1 MRLAH
6 LLGPDLRETL
16 ASEPEALVEA
26 LDEFHPEDIAQIL
39 DDLDID
45 DAVALMRVLPD
56 ELGADVMER
65 LESDRQVEILNG
77 LGVRESI
84 PVFAEMAPDDRVDL
98 VQDLPQALAEELLE
112 MLEGQDPEAAE
123 ETRQLGQHDEETA
136 GGIMTPDIVALD
148 PGTKVWKAIDE
159 VRRLS
164 REGGVETISYVYV
177 TAYKGQLVGVL
188 SLRDLILADPSQ
200 TLQDVM
206 TEHVVRV
213 EIDADQ
219 EQVARTIAKYD
230 INAVPVVD
238 ERGLLR
244 GVVTV
249 DDVVDVLVDE
259 ATEDVQKMGGVV
271 PLEESYFQTGFG
283 EFAWKR
289 AVWLIILF
297 GGQLLTATVMEQ
309 NEMTMATL
317 TGLLVFIPL
326 IIATGGNSGAQS
338 STLIIRAMAVGEMHP
353 SDWLRVFKREL
364 AIGVAIGTILGAV
377 GFVRAWFVGDDAS
390 LHLAITVTLSITA
403 VTTLGTTL
411 GSLLPLLIRRL
422 GFDPAISSTPFIAS
436 LVDVLGLVIYFA
448 IAQSVFTMVF

>member
-1 MRLAH
+1 MRLAS
-6 LLGPDLRETL
+6 LLGPDLSDTL

-26 LDEFHPEDIAQIL
+26 LDEFHPEDVAEIL
-39 DDLDID
+39 DDLELD
-45 DAVALMRVLPD
+45 DAVALMKVLPD
-56 ELGADVMER
+56 DFAADVMER
-65 LESDRQVEILNG
+65 LDTDRQVEILNG

-84 PVFAEMAPDDRVDL
+84 PVVAEMAPDDRVDL
-98 VQDLPQALAEELLE
+98 VQDLPDALAEDLLQY
-112 MLEGQDPEAAE
+112 LEAEDPEAAE
-123 ETRQLGQHDEETA
+123 ETRELGQHDEETA
-136 GGIMTPDIVALD
+136 GGIMTPEVVALR
-148 PGTKVWKAIDE
+148 PETKVWKAIDE

-164 REGGVETISYVYV
+164 HEENVETISYVYV
-177 TAYKGQLVGVL
+177 TAYGGQLVGVL

-200 TLQDVM
+200 TLSDVM

-219 EQVARTIAKYD
+219 EHVARTIAKYD

-238 ERGLLR
+238 EHGILR

-249 DDVVDVLVDE
+249 DDVVDVMVEE
-259 ATEDVQKMGGVV
+259 ATEDAQMMGGVV
-271 PLEESYFQTGFG
+271 PLEESYFQTGLV
-283 EFAWKR
+283 EFVWKR
-289 AVWLIILF
+289 AVWLVILF

-309 NEMTMATL
+309 HEATMATL
-317 TGLLVFIPL
+317 AGLVVFIPL

-338 STLIIRAMAVGEMHP
+338 STLVIRALAVGEMRP
-353 SDWLRVFKREL
+353 SDWLRVLGRESGIGI
-364 AIGVAIGTILGAV
+364 AIGLVLGGV
-377 GFVRAWFVGDDAS
+377 GFARAWFVGDDAS

-403 VTTLGTTL
+403 VTTLGTTM

-422 GFDPAISSTPFIAS
+422 GFDPAVSSTPFIAS

>member
-16 ASEPEALVEA
+16 ANEPEVLVEA
-26 LDEFHPEDIAQIL
+26 LDEFHPEDVAEIL
-39 DDLDID
+39 DDLDLG

-56 ELGADVMER
+56 DFAADVMER
-65 LESDRQVEILNG
+65 LDSDRQVEILHG

-84 PVFAEMAPDDRVDL
+84 PVVAEMAPDNRVDL
-98 VQDLPQALAEELLE
+98 VQDLPVALAADLLE
-112 MLEGQDPEAAE
+112 MLEAQDPEAAE
-123 ETRQLGQHDEETA
+123 ETRELAQHDEETA
-136 GGIMTPDIVALD
+136 GGIMTPDVVAL
-148 PGTKVWKAIDE
+148 PPETKVWKAIDE

-164 REGGVETISYVYV
+164 RGGEVETISYVYV
-177 TAYKGQLVGVL
+177 TAYKEQLVGVL

-213 EIDADQ
+213 KIDADQ

-238 ERGLLR
+238 EHGVLR

-249 DDVVDVLVDE
+249 DDVVDVMVEE
-259 ATEDVQKMGGVV
+259 ATEDAQKMGGVV
-271 PLEESYFQTGFG
+271 PLEESYFQTGFV
-283 EFAWKR
+283 EFIWKR
-289 AVWLIILF
+289 AVWLVILF
-297 GGQLLTATVMEQ
+297 GGQLLTATVMEEH
-309 NEMTMATL
+309 EMTMATL
-317 TGLLVFIPL
+317 AGLVVFIPL

-338 STLIIRAMAVGEMHP
+338 STLIIRALAVGEMTP
-353 SDWLRVFKREL
+353 ADWLRVFGRE
-364 AIGVAIGTILGAV
+364 AGIGVSIGLVLGGV
-377 GFVRAWFVGDDAS
+377 GFARAWFVGDDAS

-422 GFDPAISSTPFIAS
+422 GFDPAVSSTPFIAS
-436 LVDVLGLVIYFA
+436 LVDVLGLVLYFA